1 MIVTMKRRMLEK
13 LLCLMA
19 RGVLW
24 KYHPAVVGIT
34 GSVGKSSTKEAIA
47 LVLARSFFV
56 RAADG
61 NYNNEIGIPLTII
74 GARSGGRSVFRWIG
88 ILCRWFFLMF
98 FPARYPEILVLEM
111 GVDHPG
117 DMKYLL
123 GFIPV
128 KVGVVTQVSG
138 SHLANFGSIA
148 GIAKEKGELIAAL
161 PEDGFAILNA
171 DDARVAKMAERTKAK
186 AVTYGFGGG
195 AQVRADNIIFYS
207 EARRV
212 EGFSFKLDFDG
223 KSVPVRLPKIVAR
236 HHIPAALAAVA
247 TGLTFRMNLVDIASA
262 LEAFEPLPG
271 RLRLLPGRNDMTL
284 IDDTYNAS
292 PVSMRAA
299 LEALGE
305 LSAPRKIAV
314 LGDMLELGPE
324 TEKEHAALADAAAG
338 SGVSLVVLVGRHM
351 RALHDALL
359 ESGYARKQLLW
370 MPDPIA
376 ASEALLRLV
385 RPEDLILIKG
395 SRGMR
400 MEKVTEALFV
410 DPAEAHDF
418 LCCQSPEWRA
428 RPFVPP
434 AEWMA

>member
-1 MIVTMKRRMLEK
+1 MKRK
-13 LLCLMA
+13 LLERLLRLMA
-19 RGVLW
+19 RAVLW
-24 KYHPAVVGIT
+24 RYHPAVVGVT

-47 LVLARSFFV
+47 LVLSRAFSV

-74 GARSGGRSVFRWIG
+74 GAKSGGRSFFRWASVFMK
-88 ILCRWFFLMF
+88 WVTLMLL
-98 FPARYPEILVLEM
+98 PRRYPEILVLEM
-111 GVDHPG
+111 GIDHPG
-117 DMKYLL
+117 DMEYLL
-123 GFIPV
+123 GFVPV
-128 KVGVVTQVSG
+128 KVGVATQVSG
-138 SHLANFGSIA
+138 SHMANFGSMA
-148 GIAKEKGELIAAL
+148 GIAKEKGALIAAL
-161 PEDGFAILNA
+161 PEDGYAILNA
-171 DDARVAKMAERTKAK
+171 DDARVAKMSERTKAK
-186 AVTYGFGGG
+186 VITYGFG
-195 AQVRADNIIFYS
+195 AADVRADNIIFYS
-207 EARRV
+207 EAKRV
-212 EGFSFKLDFDG
+212 EGFSFKLEFDG

-247 TGLTFRMNLVDIASA
+247 AGLAFRMNLVDIASA

-271 RLRLLPGRNDMTL
+271 RLRLLPGQSGMML

-299 LEALGE
+299 LQVLGE

-324 TEKEHAALADAAAG
+324 TDQDHAGLADAVLA
-338 SGVSLVVLVGRHM
+338 SGAHLAVLVGRHM
-351 RALHDALL
+351 RSLHDALL
-359 ESGYARKQLLW
+359 ASGYARKQLLW

-400 MEKVTEALFV
+400 MEKVTESLFV
-410 DPAEAHDF
+410 DPAEAKDF
-418 LCCQSPEWRA
+418 LCCQSPEWRS

-434 AEWMA
+434 AEWMAE

>member
-1 MIVTMKRRMLEK
+1 MGKRLLEK
-13 LLCLMA
+13 MLRLMA
-19 RGVLW
+19 RCILW
-24 KYHPAVVGIT
+24 KYHPTVVGIT

-47 LVLARSFFV
+47 LVLARGFFV

-74 GARSGGRSVFRWIG
+74 GAKSGGRSPLRWIG
-88 ILCRWFFLMF
+88 VLCRFVSLMVL
-98 FPARYPEILVLEM
+98 PLRYPEILVLEM

-117 DMKYLL
+117 DMEYLL

-128 KVGVVTQVSG
+128 RVGVTTQVSG

-148 GIAKEKGELIAAL
+148 GIAKEKGGLIAAL

-171 DDARVAKMAERTKAK
+171 DDVRVAKMSEKTKAK
-186 AVTYGFGGG
+186 VITYGFG
-195 AQVRADNIIFYS
+195 AADVRADNIIFYG

-212 EGFSFKLDFDG
+212 EGFSFKLDFEG

-247 TGLTFRMNLVDIASA
+247 VGLAFRMHLVDIASA
-262 LEAFEPLPG
+262 LETFEPLPG

-299 LEALGE
+299 LEVLGE

-324 TEKEHAALADAAAG
+324 TEQEHAALADAVAG
-338 SGVSLVVLVGRHM
+338 SGANLAILVGRHM
-351 RALHDALL
+351 RSLHDALL
-359 ESGYARKQLLW
+359 EGGYARKQLLW
-370 MPDPIA
+370 MPDPLA
-376 ASEALLRLV
+376 ASEALLRIV
-385 RPEDLILIKG
+385 RPEDLILVKG

-410 DPAEAHDF
+410 DPAETRNF
-418 LCCQSPEWRA
+418 LCCQSPEWRS
-428 RPFVPP
+428 RPFMPP
-434 AEWMA
+434 AEWTV